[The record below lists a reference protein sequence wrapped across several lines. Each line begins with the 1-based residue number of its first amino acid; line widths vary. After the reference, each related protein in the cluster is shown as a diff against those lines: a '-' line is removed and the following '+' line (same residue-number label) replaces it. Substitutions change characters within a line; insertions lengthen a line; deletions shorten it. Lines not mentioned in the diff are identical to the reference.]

1 MSNIQTVKAKIKT
14 ELDAL
19 VTASTLGKAVSQSVK
34 ENPLEQEH
42 SAYPVAVLTPPAI
55 ENEILDNM
63 NNLRVYEFG
72 IVLIHKVENLAST
85 TALEETIEAII
96 NHFDDHVSLDGIAV
110 GGVEPASSSPAPLD
124 YNGKSLVVTEITLR
138 VKVDR
143 LISVTGQ

>member
-19 VTASTLGKAVSQSVK
+19 VTAGTLAKAVSQDVK
-34 ENPLEQEH
+34 ENPLSQDH
-42 SAYPVAVLTPPAI
+42 SAFPVAVLTPPAI

-72 IVLIHKVENLAST
+72 VVIIHNPEDLSSIT
-85 TALEETIEAII
+85 DLEECLEAVI
-96 NHFDDHVSLDGIAV
+96 NHFDDHVTLDGIAV
-110 GGVEPASSSPAPLD
+110 GGVEPAASAPAPIQIEQSNLI
-124 YNGKSLVVTEITLR
+124 VTEIVLR